1 MIKRGD
7 LYRVLQGINL
17 AGSLTGIKFSYSMSK
32 NKNLIMAELKSA
44 EESLQQS
51 PEMLAF
57 EKDRME
63 LVNEYGTRDKKGN
76 LVVENNQYAIEKM
89 DEFNEKV
96 EALKKVHKEAIDEN
110 QKKIDE
116 YNEFMKEEIDM
127 PFHMIS
133 MQDIP
138 ENISVDVM
146 DQIMPLVSE
155 K

>member
-17 AGSLTGIKFSYSMSK
+17 AGGLTGIKFSYAMSK

-51 PEMLAF
+51 PGMLAF

-63 LVNEYGTRDKKGN
+63 LVNEYGTRDEKGN
-76 LVVENNQYAIEKM
+76 LVIENNQYAIEKM

-96 EALKKVHKEAIDEN
+96 EALKKVHKDAIDEN

-127 PFHMIS
+127 PFHMIN
-133 MQDIP
+133 MKDIP

>member
-17 AGSLTGIKFSYSMSK
+17 AGSLTGIKFSYAMSK
-32 NKNLIMAELKSA
+32 NKSLIMAELKSA

-51 PEMLAF
+51 PGMLAF

-63 LVNEYGTRDKKGN
+63 LVNEYGTRDEKGK
-76 LVVENNQYAIEKM
+76 LVIENNQYAIEKM
-89 DEFNEKV
+89 DEFNKKI
-96 EALKKVHKEAIDEN
+96 EALKKVHKDALDEN
-110 QKKIDE
+110 KKKIDE

-133 MQDIP
+133 MKDIP